1 MEYRVFV
8 VEDDEVISK
17 AIVNKLDKYGLAT
30 KEVSDF
36 QKVDEQFIA
45 YDPSLVILDISLP
58 FYNGYMWCEK
68 IRKISKVPVLYISS
82 MSDNMNI
89 IMAMNMGGDDYLAK
103 PFDLDVLVAKVQALL
118 RRAYDYKIEGDILKV
133 QDVILK
139 LDDQT
144 ILYADKQS
152 ELTKN
157 EFRIIRTLFEKKGQV
172 VSRDE
177 LMQKLWETS
186 EFIDDNTL
194 TVNIARLRK
203 KLEDIGLHDFI
214 KTRKGQGY
222 IVKDEDTD

>member
-17 AIVNKLDKYGLAT
+17 AIVNKLAKYGLAT

-157 EFRIIRTLFEKKGQV
+157 EFRIIRALFEKKGQV

-214 KTRKGQGY
+214 KTKKGQGY

>member
-1 MEYRVFV
+1 MEYKVLI
-8 VEDDEVISK
+8 VEDDEVISA
-17 AIVNKLDKYGLAT
+17 AIASKLSKYGLGVR
-30 KEVSDF
+30 KVEDF
-36 QKVDEQFIA
+36 HRVDEEFIT

-118 RRAYDYKIEGDILKV
+118 RRAYDYRIDGDFIKAG
-133 QDVILK
+133 DVILR

-144 ILYADKQS
+144 VLKDDKKI

-157 EFRIIRTLFEKKGQV
+157 EFRIIRTLIEKKGHV

-203 KLEDIGLHDFI
+203 KLEDIGLYDFI
-214 KTRKGQGY
+214 ATKKGQGY
-222 IVKDEDTD
+222 IIKDEDTD

>member
-1 MEYRVFV
+1 MEYRIMI
-8 VEDDEVISK
+8 VEDDEIIAG
-17 AIVNKLDKYGLAT
+17 AIAAKLQKYGLKTAIA
-30 KEVSDF
+30 EDF
-36 QKVDEQFIA
+36 QRIDEEFLR
-45 YDPSLVILDISLP
+45 YDPALLILDISLP

-68 IRKISKVPVLYISS
+68 IRQFSKVPVLYISS

-118 RRAYDYKIEGDILKV
+118 RRAYDYKVDNEIIKVGDFILR
-133 QDVILK
+133 I
-139 LDDQT
+139 DDQSL
-144 ILYADKQS
+144 IKDKQHI

-157 EFRIIRTLFEKKGQV
+157 EFRILRTLFEAAGRL

-177 LMQKLWETS
+177 LMQKLWETN

-203 KLEDIGLHDFI
+203 KLEDIGIYDFI
-214 KTRKGQGY
+214 ITKKGQGY
-222 IVKDEDTD
+222 IIKDEDVH

>member
-1 MEYRVFV
+1 MEYRILI
-8 VEDDEVISK
+8 VEDDEIIAG
-17 AIVNKLDKYGLAT
+17 AIAAKLQKYGLKTVIA
-30 KEVSDF
+30 EDF
-36 QKVDEQFIA
+36 QRIDEEFLR
-45 YDPSLVILDISLP
+45 YDPALLILDISLP

-68 IRKISKVPVLYISS
+68 IRQFSKVPVLYISS

-118 RRAYDYKIEGDILKV
+118 RRAYDYKVDNEIIKVGDFILR
-133 QDVILK
+133 I
-139 LDDQT
+139 DDQSL
-144 ILYADKQS
+144 IKGKQHI

-157 EFRIIRTLFEKKGQV
+157 EFRILRTLFEAAGRL

-177 LMQKLWETS
+177 LMQKLWETN

-203 KLEDIGLHDFI
+203 KLEDVGIYDFI
-214 KTRKGQGY
+214 ITKKGQGY
-222 IVKDEDTD
+222 IIKDEDVH

>member
-1 MEYRVFV
+1 MSKILII
-8 VEDDEVISK
+8 EDDEKLRKELEIFLNKNGYEATSLENFENPVK
-17 AIVNKLDKYGLAT
+17 DAIEIN
-30 KEVSDF
+30 SDL
-36 QKVDEQFIA
+36 I
-45 YDPSLVILDISLP
+45 LLDINLP
-58 FYNGYMWCEK
+58 NIDGEYILKE
-68 IRKISKVPVLYISS
+68 IRKVSNVP
-82 MSDNMNI
+82 I
-89 IMAMNMGGDDYLAK
+89 IMITSKDNELDELISLNYGADQYVTKPFNLQILLAK
-103 PFDLDVLVAKVQALL
+103 IAGLL
-118 RRAYDYKIEGDILKV
+118 RRSKLTDTNQNKIDCQDFILNVSKSMLEKGNI
-133 QDVILK
+133 QI
-139 LDDQT
+139 
-144 ILYADKQS
+144 

>member
-1 MEYRVFV
+1 MEYKIMI
-8 VEDDEVISK
+8 VEDDEIIAG
-17 AIVNKLDKYGLAT
+17 AIAAKLQKYGLKTAIA
-30 KEVSDF
+30 EDF
-36 QKVDEQFIA
+36 QRIDEEFLR
-45 YDPSLVILDISLP
+45 YDPALLILDISLP

-68 IRKISKVPVLYISS
+68 IRQFSKVPVLYISS

-118 RRAYDYKIEGDILKV
+118 RRAYDYKVDNEIIKVGDFILR
-133 QDVILK
+133 I
-139 LDDQT
+139 DDQSL
-144 ILYADKQS
+144 IKGKQHI

-157 EFRIIRTLFEKKGQV
+157 EFRILRTLFEAAGRL

-177 LMQKLWETS
+177 LMQKLWETN

-203 KLEDIGLHDFI
+203 KLEDIGIYDFI
-214 KTRKGQGY
+214 ITKKGQGY
-222 IVKDEDTD
+222 IIKDEDVH

>member
-1 MEYRVFV
+1 MEYKVLI
-8 VEDDEVISK
+8 VEDDEVISA
-17 AIVNKLDKYGLAT
+17 AIASKLSKYGLGVR
-30 KEVSDF
+30 EVEDF
-36 QKVDEQFIA
+36 HRVDEEFIT

-118 RRAYDYKIEGDILKV
+118 RRAYDYRIDGDFIKAG
-133 QDVILK
+133 DVILR

-144 ILYADKQS
+144 VLKDDKKI

-157 EFRIIRTLFEKKGQV
+157 EFRIIRTLIEKKGHV

-203 KLEDIGLHDFI
+203 KLEDIGLYDFI
-214 KTRKGQGY
+214 ATKKGQGY
-222 IVKDEDTD
+222 IIKDEDAD

>member
-1 MEYRVFV
+1 MEYRILI
-8 VEDDEVISK
+8 VEDDEIIAG
-17 AIVNKLDKYGLAT
+17 AIAAKLQKYGLKTAIA
-30 KEVSDF
+30 EDF
-36 QKVDEQFIA
+36 QRIDEEFLR
-45 YDPSLVILDISLP
+45 YDPALLILDISLP

-68 IRKISKVPVLYISS
+68 IRQFSKVPVLYISS

-118 RRAYDYKIEGDILKV
+118 RRAYDYKVNNEIIKVGDFILR
-133 QDVILK
+133 I
-139 LDDQT
+139 DDQSL
-144 ILYADKQS
+144 IKGKQHI

-157 EFRIIRTLFEKKGQV
+157 EFRILRTLFEAAGRL

-177 LMQKLWETS
+177 LMQKLWETN

-203 KLEDIGLHDFI
+203 KLEDVGIYDFI
-214 KTRKGQGY
+214 ITKKGQGY
-222 IVKDEDTD
+222 IIKDEDVH

>member
-1 MEYRVFV
+1 MEYKIMI
-8 VEDDEVISK
+8 VEDDEIIAG
-17 AIVNKLDKYGLAT
+17 AIAAKLQKYGLKTAIA
-30 KEVSDF
+30 EDF
-36 QKVDEQFIA
+36 QRIDEEFLR
-45 YDPSLVILDISLP
+45 YDPALLILDISLP

-68 IRKISKVPVLYISS
+68 IRQFSKVPVLYISS

-118 RRAYDYKIEGDILKV
+118 RRAYDYKVDNEIIKVGDFILR
-133 QDVILK
+133 I
-139 LDDQT
+139 DDQSL
-144 ILYADKQS
+144 IKGKQHI

-157 EFRIIRTLFEKKGQV
+157 EFRILRTLFEAAGRL

-177 LMQKLWETS
+177 LMQKLWETN

-203 KLEDIGLHDFI
+203 KLEDVGIYDFI
-214 KTRKGQGY
+214 ITKKGQGY
-222 IVKDEDTD
+222 IIKDEDVH

>member
-1 MEYRVFV
+1 MEYRILI
-8 VEDDEVISK
+8 VEDDEIIAG
-17 AIVNKLDKYGLAT
+17 AIAAKLQKYGLKTAIA
-30 KEVSDF
+30 EDF
-36 QKVDEQFIA
+36 QRIDEEFLR
-45 YDPSLVILDISLP
+45 YDPALLILDISLP

-68 IRKISKVPVLYISS
+68 IRQFSKVPVLYISS

-118 RRAYDYKIEGDILKV
+118 RRAYDYKVDNEIIKVGDFILR
-133 QDVILK
+133 I
-139 LDDQT
+139 DDQSL
-144 ILYADKQS
+144 IKGKQHI

-157 EFRIIRTLFEKKGQV
+157 EFRILRTLFEAAGRL

-177 LMQKLWETS
+177 LMQKLWETN

-203 KLEDIGLHDFI
+203 KLEDIGIYDFI
-214 KTRKGQGY
+214 ITKKGQGY
-222 IVKDEDTD
+222 IIKDEDVH

>member
-1 MEYRVFV
+1 MEYRILI
-8 VEDDEVISK
+8 VEDDEIIAG
-17 AIVNKLDKYGLAT
+17 AIAAKLQKYGLKTAIA
-30 KEVSDF
+30 EDF
-36 QKVDEQFIA
+36 QRIDEEFLR
-45 YDPSLVILDISLP
+45 YDPALLILDISLP

-68 IRKISKVPVLYISS
+68 IRQFSKVPVLYISS

-118 RRAYDYKIEGDILKV
+118 RRAYDYKVDNEIIKVGDFILR
-133 QDVILK
+133 I
-139 LDDQT
+139 DDQSL
-144 ILYADKQS
+144 IKGKQHI

-157 EFRIIRTLFEKKGQV
+157 EFRILRTLFEAAGRL

-177 LMQKLWETS
+177 LMQKLWETN

-203 KLEDIGLHDFI
+203 KLEDVGIYDFI
-214 KTRKGQGY
+214 ITKKGQGY
-222 IVKDEDTD
+222 IIKDEDVH